1 MTRMI
6 RLAAVAGLW
15 AGTALAEDSGDMA
28 ALLDALRIEGA
39 VEIMRAEG
47 LDYGADVGAEMVPGV
62 SQAAW
67 AARVA
72 EVYNSDRMAR
82 QVSDGLRDALAPE
95 HVGPVLTFLQSETGQ
110 DIIALEISARE
121 AFLDPATEEA
131 AFASYEEAKRAET
144 PLYQQVQGLIDDSSL
159 VDFNVMGA
167 LNSNLMFY
175 RGLDEGGAIEM
186 PESEMLSDVWAQ
198 EEAVRDDSAAWLG
211 AFLMMAYRPLE
222 PEALEAYAAFY
233 RSEPGRALN
242 AAIFRAYD
250 GMYEQVSYLLGL
262 AVAQQMTSEEL

>member
-6 RLAAVAGLW
+6 CLAGAGGLWVGAAVA
-15 AGTALAEDSGDMA
+15 EDNRDMA
-28 ALLDALRIEGA
+28 ALLDALRIEDT

-47 LDYGADVGAEMVPGV
+47 LDYGAEIAADMLPGV
-62 SQAAW
+62 SEGAW
-67 AARVA
+67 A
-72 EVYNSDRMAR
+72 EQLSIIYDTGRMAR
-82 QVSDGLRDALAPE
+82 QVSDGLNTALEAE
-95 HVGPVLTFLQSETGQ
+95 DIGPVLDFLQSDTGQ
-110 DIIALEISARE
+110 EIVALEISARE
-121 AFLDPATEEA
+121 AFLDPAIEEA
-131 AFASYEEAKRAET
+131 AFARYEEAKRAET
-144 PLYQQVQGLIDDSSL
+144 PLYQQVQGLIADSSL

-175 RGLDEGGAIEM
+175 RGLDEGGAVEM
-186 PESEMLSDVWAQ
+186 GESEILSDVWAQ
-198 EEAVRDDSAAWLG
+198 EEAVRDESAAWLG

-222 PEALEAYAAFY
+222 ADALEAYAAFY

-242 AAIFRAYD
+242 AAIFKAYD